1 MFSLTLTETSDFTR
15 DADVETDFGT
25 IKGGVIPPQTFEHFR
40 QNYREFPADKLAR
53 IQAILAEP
61 PAPQRKTRADA
72 GKARAPKITTPP
84 QPTLNIQ

>member
-1 MFSLTLTETSDFTR
+1 MFSLTLTEETGDSAGPLKSTEIFT
-15 DADVETDFGT
+15 
-25 IKGGVIPPQTFEHFR
+25 HFC
-40 QNYREFPADKLAR
+40 QNFRELPAGKLAR